1 LGQRQKFD
9 RAREQWL
16 KAFAAASPSSRFLSL
31 PTLPPV
37 SLPSLLYGDGMT
49 QVKPAD
55 DPRPS
60 SHPLV
65 ERAREAALAAYAP
78 YSRFSVGCA
87 IEAVNGEVAV
97 GSNMENACYRLGVCA
112 EISALTA
119 ASQTFGLKNIVRIAV
134 TGGNIGADGR
144 LAGEAV
150 VTSCGGCRQSILEAA
165 HVSGEDIDVISASG
179 DGRKVRVSRIS
190 ELLPHGFGPANLAD
204 AGS

>member
-1 LGQRQKFD
+1 
-9 RAREQWL
+9 
-16 KAFAAASPSSRFLSL
+16 
-31 PTLPPV
+31 
-37 SLPSLLYGDGMT
+37 MT
-49 QVKPAD
+49 QLNPAEKPGLGA
-55 DPRPS
+55 
-60 SHPLV
+60 HPLV

-112 EISALTA
+112 EISALAA
-119 ASQTFGLKNIVRIAV
+119 ASQMFGLKNIARIAV
-134 TGGNIGADGR
+134 TGGHVGDDRR
-144 LAGEAV
+144 LTGGSV

-165 HVSGEDIDVISASG
+165 HVSGNDIEVVSANG
-179 DGRKVRVSRIS
+179 DGSEVRVSRIS